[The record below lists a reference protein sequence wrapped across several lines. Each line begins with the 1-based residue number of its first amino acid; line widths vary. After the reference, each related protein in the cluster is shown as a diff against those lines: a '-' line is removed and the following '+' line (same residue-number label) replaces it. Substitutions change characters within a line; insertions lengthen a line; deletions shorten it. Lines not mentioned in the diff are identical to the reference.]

1 MVSESL
7 KKVAVV
13 LSGCGVFDGAEI
25 YESTLTLLRLDQLDV
40 AYQCLAPNVPQLH
53 VINHLT
59 GEEVK
64 GESRNVLIEA
74 ARVAR
79 GDIKDLAEAQAAD
92 YSAVI
97 FPGGFGAAKN
107 LCDFAVKGPD
117 CEVNSEVERFV
128 KEALEQKLPLGFIC
142 ISPAVMGKIAQHA
155 GMLTRLTLGTDA
167 EENAKLG
174 AMGQQAVNC
183 EVSEIVIDEAS
194 RIVSTPAYMLAGRIS
209 EAAIGINKLVETIV
223 GWLR

>member
-1 MVSESL
+1 M

-25 YESTLTLLRLDQLDV
+25 YESTLTLLNLDRLDV
-40 AYQCLAPNVPQLH
+40 PYQCMAPNIPQMH
-53 VINHLT
+53 VINHFT
-59 GEEVK
+59 GQVVE
-64 GESRNVLIEA
+64 GETRNVLVEA

-79 GDIKDLAEAQAAD
+79 GEIVDLAQVNAAD

-117 CEVNSEVERFV
+117 CEVNPEVERLIS
-128 KEALEQKLPLGFIC
+128 EALAAKIPLGFVC
-142 ISPAVMGKIAQHA
+142 IAPAIMGKVAQKA
-155 GMLTRLTLGTDA
+155 GLQTTLTLGTGADWA
-167 EENAKLG
+167 EKMQ
-174 AMGQQAVNC
+174 AMGTHHLSCPVR
-183 EVSEIVIDEAS
+183 EVAIDEAH
-194 RIVSTPAYMLAGRIS
+194 RIISTPAYMEAGRIS
-209 EAAIGINKLVETIV
+209 EAADGIEKLVKTLV

>member
-1 MVSESL
+1 M

-25 YESTLTLLRLDQLDV
+25 YESTLTLLNLDRLDV
-40 AYQCLAPNVPQLH
+40 PYQCMAPNIPQMH

-59 GEEVK
+59 GQVAE
-64 GESRNVLIEA
+64 GETRNVLVEA

-79 GDIKDLAEAQAAD
+79 GEIVDLAQVNAAD

-107 LCDFAVKGPD
+107 LCDFAVKGPE
-117 CEVNSEVERFV
+117 CEVNPEVERLIS
-128 KEALEQKLPLGFIC
+128 EALVAKIPLGFIC
-142 ISPAVMGKIAQHA
+142 IAPAIMGKVAQKA
-155 GMLTRLTLGTDA
+155 GLETTLTLGMGADWA
-167 EENAKLG
+167 EKMQ
-174 AMGQQAVNC
+174 AMGTHHLSCPVR
-183 EVSEIVIDEAS
+183 EVAIDETH
-194 RIVSTPAYMLAGRIS
+194 RIISTPAYMEAGRIS
-209 EAAIGINKLVETIV
+209 EAADGIEKLVKTLV

>member
-1 MVSESL
+1 M

-25 YESTLTLLRLDQLDV
+25 YESTLTLLNLDRLDV
-40 AYQCLAPNVPQLH
+40 PYQCMAPNIPQMH

-59 GEEVK
+59 GQVAE
-64 GESRNVLIEA
+64 GETRNVLVEA

-79 GDIKDLAEAQAAD
+79 GEIIDMAQAKAAD

-117 CEVNSEVERFV
+117 CEVNPEVERLIS
-128 KEALEQKLPLGFIC
+128 EALAAKIPLGFVC
-142 ISPAVMGKIAQHA
+142 IAPAIMGKVAQKA
-155 GMLTRLTLGTDA
+155 GLQTTLTLGTGADWA
-167 EENAKLG
+167 EKMQ
-174 AMGQQAVNC
+174 AMGTHHLSCPVR
-183 EVSEIVIDEAS
+183 EVVIDETH
-194 RIVSTPAYMLAGRIS
+194 RIISTPAYMEAGRIS
-209 EAAIGINKLVETIV
+209 EAADGIEKLVKTLV